1 MKKVVVRGPA
11 LSQSGYGEHTRFV
24 LRSLRSRQDLF
35 DIYLINI
42 NWGNMGWIWEDTE
55 ERAWFDSLLGKTIQH
70 GQQGG
75 QFDVSL
81 QVTIPG
87 EFERIAP
94 VNIGVTA
101 GVETTKISPQWL
113 EKCLLMDKVITIS
126 EYSKH
131 AFVST
136 EYEATNTAT
145 NQNFTAKVTCPVEVV
160 GYPVKNV
167 EMSAIELDLDTDFNF
182 LTVGTWIPRKNMEN
196 TIKWFVEQFYEDN
209 VGLIIKT
216 TTARNSLFDRRYCEK
231 KLQELLGEYSQR
243 KCKVYLLHGDLTEE
257 EMTGLYQHPKVK
269 CLLNIA
275 HGEGF
280 GLPLFEAAY
289 NGLPIVTMQYGGQ
302 NDFLHMPVK
311 DKKGKVQNK
320 PMFTTVSYDI
330 KPVQAEAVW
339 DSVIQKDSQWAYAK
353 EWDFKKSLRT
363 VYKNIS
369 TAKSK
374 AKKLKKYIEAEFSQE
389 KQYEKMVNS
398 IAPDTAQMDSSID
411 EMFLQLEQR

>member
-1 MKKVVVRGPA
+1 MGVNCSMKKVVVRGPA

-55 ERAWFDSLLGKTIQH
+55 ERAWLDSLLGKTIQH

-145 NQNFTAKVTCPVEVV
+145 NQNFMAKVTCPVEVV

-196 TIKWFVEQFYEDN
+196 TIKWFVEEFHDQEVGLVVKTN
-209 VGLIIKT
+209 VGS
-216 TTARNSLFDRRYCEK
+216 NSVIDRDQS
-231 KLQELLGEYSQR
+231 LQRLKDMIAEYSDR
-243 KCKVYLLHGDLTEE
+243 KCKVYLLHGDLERSQLTW
-257 EMTGLYQHPKVK
+257 LYNHDKIK
-269 CLLNIA
+269 CTINIS

-280 GLPLFEAAY
+280 GLPLFEAARE
-289 NGLPIVTMQYGGQ
+289 GLPILSVPWSGHM
-302 NDFLHMPVK
+302 DFLSHDGVNYFKDVK
-311 DKKGKVQNK
+311 YELKQVQ
-320 PMFTTVSYDI
+320 P
-330 KPVQAEAVW
+330 EAVW
-339 DSVIQKDSQWAYAK
+339 NGVIREDAQWAFADQGSYK
-353 EWDFKKSLRT
+353 MSLRDIF
-363 VYKNIS
+363 KNWDSHNSRASELQTILETKFS
-369 TAKSK
+369 REVIE
-374 AKKLKKYIEAEFSQE
+374 KKFVDGVLGF
-389 KQYEKMVNS
+389 
-398 IAPDTAQMDSSID
+398 DSS
-411 EMFLQLEQR
+411 MLAREQEEAVMEFD